1 MIKLIALAAIVAA
14 NLEPG
19 LNAPATDGAARLD
32 AAVLVSTNASA
43 TASVAA
49 VYELPVYGWAES
61 VAVVTND
68 YLTLSTNVVVGTNRT
83 DETTGLYTLAT
94 NPTDRVTSLYTVT
107 TNAAGIAAT
116 NYLYIA
122 TNYFRVWTNSWP
134 VMVNSPRI
142 ETVTNRAWQA
152 TGFQCVT
159 NDLFTLA
166 ASGGFA
172 ETNGVN
178 RWISAPAR
186 LLLVGEPVTVILT
199 R

>member
-1 MIKLIALAAIVAA
+1 MFKLIALAAIVAA

-19 LNAPATDGAARLD
+19 LNAPVTDGAARLD
-32 AAVLVSTNASA
+32 AAVLASTNASA

-49 VYELPVYGWAES
+49 VYELPVYGWVES
-61 VAVVTND
+61 AAVVTND

-152 TGFQCVT
+152 TGSRSVT